1 MGKPSDLLGRIL
13 THGPSQ
19 NTIFLVLTEM
29 TKEGRF
35 SEVIQEC
42 LKALSVY
49 PDDIRL
55 RNLLAESYLEA
66 GFISLAEAELS
77 RVTAEL
83 EPLTS
88 AYKLQAR
95 IYKQQGKVEEAS
107 VSLKRYLALNPDDED
122 AIDLF
127 VKILSAEAV
136 PEPEVKPFDG
146 EAEKQPEE
154 EGFGEDETK
163 AAAAEEEEE
172 EEIVDLATPTLAELY
187 FSQGQTQEA
196 IETYEKVL
204 LNNPDDKTSE
214 QRLNELRAPH
224 DKESEPQPSEEDT
237 ARAKKE
243 KAIEILEGWLS
254 RVQAKG

>member
-1 MGKPSDLLGRIL
+1 MGKASDLLGRIL

-42 LKALSVY
+42 IKALSIY

-77 RVTAEL
+77 RVTSEL

-95 IYKQQGKVEEAS
+95 IYKQQEKVEEAS
-107 VSLKRYLALNPDDED
+107 VSLKRYLALNPDDEE

-127 VKILSAEAV
+127 VKILSAETMA
-136 PEPEVKPFDG
+136 EPEVKPFDG
-146 EAEKQPEE
+146 EANKKPVEE
-154 EGFGEDETK
+154 AFVEDETK
-163 AAAAEEEEE
+163 ALVAEEE

-187 FSQGQTQEA
+187 FRQGQIQEA

-204 LNNPDDKTSE
+204 LNNPDDKRSE
-214 QRLNELRAPH
+214 QRLNGLRASH
-224 DKESEPQPSEEDT
+224 DKEIEPQPSEEDA
-237 ARAKKE
+237 ARARTE
-243 KAIEILEGWLS
+243 KSIEILEGWLS
-254 RVQAKG
+254 RIQGRG

>member
-1 MGKPSDLLGRIL
+1 MGKASDLLDRIL

-77 RVTAEL
+77 RVTSEL
-83 EPLTS
+83 ETLAS
-88 AYKLQAR
+88 AYKLQSR
-95 IYKQQGKVEEAS
+95 IYKQQEKVEEAS
-107 VSLKRYLALNPDDED
+107 VSLKRYLALNPDDEE

-136 PEPEVKPFDG
+136 AEPEVTPFDG
-146 EAEKQPEE
+146 KAKETPVEE
-154 EGFGEDETK
+154 EFVEDETK
-163 AAAAEEEEE
+163 AAADEEEEK
-172 EEIVDLATPTLAELY
+172 IVDLATPTLAELY
-187 FSQGQTQEA
+187 FSQGQIQEA

-204 LNNPDDKTSE
+204 LNNPDDKSAD
-214 QRLNELRAPH
+214 QRLNELRASH
-224 DKESEPQPSEEDT
+224 DKETEPQPSDEDA
-237 ARAKKE
+237 ARAKTE
-243 KAIEILEGWLS
+243 KSIEILEGWLS
-254 RVQAKG
+254 RIQGKS

>member
-1 MGKPSDLLGRIL
+1 MGKASDLPGRIL

-29 TKEGRF
+29 AKEGRF

-42 LKALSVY
+42 LKALSVH

-77 RVTAEL
+77 RVTSEL
-83 EPLTS
+83 ETLAS

-95 IYKQQGKVEEAS
+95 IYKQQEKVEEAS
-107 VSLKRYLALNPDDED
+107 VSLKRYLALNPDDEE

-136 PEPEVKPFDG
+136 AEPEITPFDG
-146 EAEKQPEE
+146 EAKETPVEKE
-154 EGFGEDETK
+154 FVEDETK
-163 AAAAEEEEE
+163 ADEEEER
-172 EEIVDLATPTLAELY
+172 IVDLATPTLAELY
-187 FSQGQTQEA
+187 FSQGQIQEA

-204 LNNPDDKTSE
+204 LNDPDDKRSE

-224 DKESEPQPSEEDT
+224 DNETEPQLTEEDV
-237 ARAKKE
+237 ARAKTVKS
-243 KAIEILEGWLS
+243 IEILEGWLS

>member
-1 MGKPSDLLGRIL
+1 MGNASDLLGRIL

-35 SEVIQEC
+35 NEVIQEC

-55 RNLLAESYLEA
+55 RNLLAASYLEA

-77 RVTAEL
+77 RVTSEL
-83 EPLTS
+83 ETLAS

-95 IYKQQGKVEEAS
+95 IYKQQKKVEEAS
-107 VSLKRYLALNPDDED
+107 VSLKRYLALNPDDEE

-136 PEPEVKPFDG
+136 AEPEVTPFDG
-146 EAEKQPEE
+146 VAKEPPAEAE
-154 EGFGEDETK
+154 FVEDETK
-163 AAAAEEEEE
+163 DAADEEE

-187 FSQGQTQEA
+187 FSQGQIQEA

-204 LNNPDDKTSE
+204 LNNPDDKRSE
-214 QRLNELRAPH
+214 QRLNELRASH
-224 DKESEPQPSEEDT
+224 DKETEPQPSEEDA
-237 ARAKKE
+237 ARAKIE
-243 KAIEILEGWLS
+243 KSIEILEGWLS
-254 RVQAKG
+254 RIQGQR

>member
-95 IYKQQGKVEEAS
+95 IYIQQGKVEESS
-107 VSLKRYLALNPDDED
+107 VSLKRYLALNPDDEE

-146 EAEKQPEE
+146 GAKKQPEE
-154 EGFGEDETK
+154 EEFGEDETK
-163 AAAAEEEEE
+163 AAAAEEE

-187 FSQGQTQEA
+187 FSQGQIQEA

-204 LNNPDDKTSE
+204 LNNPDDKRSE
-214 QRLNELRAPH
+214 QRLNELRTPH
-224 DKESEPQPSEEDT
+224 DKETEPQPSEEDA